1 LSNNTTKE
9 KLEQMAIEFINPVD
23 AVSKTGLKLLVYG
36 PAGSGKTVLCATAKE
51 PTLIIS
57 AEAGLL
63 SIKGAPTN
71 IKIAEVHSREEF
83 EEVLNY
89 LKTNGPPAW
98 VCIDSITEVAQQ
110 ILEQEL
116 TKTKMPMKAYGELS
130 QIAGG
135 LIRELRDLPCNVV
148 MTCKEKKEKD
158 ESKGM
163 QQYSPK
169 MPGQALGADIAH
181 HFDVVGAMRIFKE
194 DDRLVHY
201 LQCHHDEAYEAKD
214 RSGKLATFEKPNLA
228 ALKKKIEGATS
239 TTKKA
244 A

>member
-1 LSNNTTKE
+1 
-9 KLEQMAIEFINPVD
+9 MAIEFINPAD
-23 AVSKTGLKLLVYG
+23 AVKKTGLKLLIYG

-57 AEAGLL
+57 AEGGLL
-63 SIKGAPTN
+63 SIKEAPSS

-98 VCIDSITEVAQQ
+98 VCVDSITEVSQQ
-110 ILEQEL
+110 ILNQEL
-116 TKTKMPMKAYGELS
+116 LKTKMPMKAYAELS
-130 QIAGG
+130 NVAGG
-135 LIRELRDLPCNVV
+135 FIRELRDLPCNVV
-148 MTCKEKKEKD
+148 MTAKSKKEKD
-158 ESKGM
+158 DSKGV
-163 QQYSPK
+163 QQYTPK

-194 DDRLVHY
+194 DDKLVHY
-201 LQCHHDEAYEAKD
+201 IQCHHDEQYEAKD
-214 RSGKLATFEKPNLA
+214 RSGKLDIFEKPNLT
-228 ALKKKIEGATS
+228 ALEKKIYGATTS
-239 TTKKA
+239 TAKKA